1 MNTFSTPPARCINVD
16 LGERSYPIYIGPG
29 LLEAA
34 GAHIAPHLE
43 RPFTVIVTDKN
54 VAALHLETL
63 QNALSDAGISHKS
76 IIMEPGEASKSFL
89 PLSRLCEDI
98 LEAGV
103 ERNDTIIA
111 FGGGVIGDLAGF
123 AAHIVRRGV
132 EFIQMPTTVLSQ
144 VDSSVGGK
152 TGINTPQGKNLVGAF
167 HQPKAVLAD
176 TNVLA
181 TLSARQFASGYG
193 EIVKYGLIDRPD
205 FFEWCEANWRKLQ
218 ERDTQALIHA
228 IETSCR
234 AKAAIVAEDELEK
247 GKRALL
253 NLGHTFG
260 HVLEAATGY
269 SERLYHGEGVAIG
282 MVLAFEFSVAKGLCT
297 GQDLGRVR
305 AHLKAAGL
313 PTSMGD
319 IAGSLA
325 DAGEL
330 MRLMEQD
337 KKISGGRLVLILARS
352 IGDAFIATDIDRL
365 EVKNFLSRMLD
376 AS

>member
-1 MNTFSTPPARCINVD
+1 MNTAPTPPAQSIIVD
-16 LGERSYPIYIGPG
+16 LGTRSYPIYIGPG
-29 LLEAA
+29 LLDEA
-34 GAHIAPHLE
+34 GRHIAPYLE

-63 QNALSDAGISHKS
+63 QAGLSKSGIRHKS
-76 IIMEPGEASKSFL
+76 IIIEPGEASKSFAR
-89 PLSRLCEDI
+89 LSRLCEDI
-98 LEAGV
+98 LNAGI
-103 ERNDTIIA
+103 ERGDTIIA

-132 EFIQMPTTVLSQ
+132 EFIQIPTSLLSQ

-167 HQPKAVLAD
+167 HQPKTVLVD
-176 TNVLA
+176 TGVLA
-181 TLSARQFASGYG
+181 TLPARQFRSGYA

-205 FFEWCEANWRKLQ
+205 FFEWCEANWQKLQ
-218 ERDTQALIHA
+218 NGDSRALVHA

-269 SERLYHGEGVAIG
+269 SGRLYHGEGVAIG
-282 MVLAFEFSVAKGLCT
+282 MVLAFEFSVASGLCT

-305 AHLKAAGL
+305 AHLEASGL
-313 PTSMGD
+313 PTSMKD
-319 IAGSLA
+319 IDGKLP
-325 DAGEL
+325 DAGKL
-330 MRLMEQD
+330 MQLMEQD
-337 KKISGGRLVLILARS
+337 KKISGGKLVLILANA
-352 IGDAFIATDIDRL
+352 IGGAFIASDIDRE
-365 EVKNFLSRMLD
+365 EVKSFLARMLD